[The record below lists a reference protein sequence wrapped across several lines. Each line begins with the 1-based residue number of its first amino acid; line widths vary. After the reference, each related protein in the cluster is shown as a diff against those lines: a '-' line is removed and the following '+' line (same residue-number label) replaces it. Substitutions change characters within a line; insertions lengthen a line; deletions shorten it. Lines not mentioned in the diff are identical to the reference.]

1 MQLYLPK
8 PIKRSKLRSFLGKKY
23 YRIKRYL
30 HWYFYAPNFAK
41 ELQPHKKLIF
51 LVKNHQSML
60 LRPLMGVDM
69 RLQEQKITN
78 LKLAVQKIN
87 GLIIKPNQTFSFWFL
102 VGKPTKKRGFLEG
115 LVLEKGKAAVGIGGG
130 LCQLANLLHWILLH
144 SPLEITERWR
154 HSYDVFPDAS
164 RKVPFGSGATVA
176 YNYIDLQ
183 FKNTTSQDFQLC
195 FEINNTHLKGELL
208 TDIELNESYEI
219 RENNHFFRQEN
230 WGGYSRHNELERI
243 LTDKKTNQ
251 EILREIIAKNHAL
264 LMYEPFLSYQSS
276 VTSNQ

>member
-8 PIKRSKLRSFLGKKY
+8 PITRTKLRIFLGKKY
-23 YRIKRYL
+23 YRIKRYFR
-30 HWYFYAPNFAK
+30 WYFYTNNFAK
-41 ELQPHKKLIF
+41 ERQTQKKLPF

-69 RLQEQKITN
+69 KLQEQKITN
-78 LKLAVQKIN
+78 LKLAADRIN

-115 LVLEKGKAAVGIGGG
+115 LVLEKGKTAVGIGGG

-154 HSYDVFPDAS
+154 HSYDVFPDAQ

-183 FKNTTSQDFQLC
+183 FKNTTLQDFQLN
-195 FEINNTHLKGELL
+195 FEINETHLKGELL
-208 TDIELNESYEI
+208 TTIDLK
-219 RENNHFFRQEN
+219 ENYQIKENKHFFRQED

-243 LTDKKTNQ
+243 LTDKETNQ
-251 EILREIIAKNHAL
+251 EIMREIIAQNHAL
-264 LMYEPFLSYQSS
+264 LMYEPFLSHES
-276 VTSNQ
+276 VK